1 MCWNADLRFWIAAR
15 RRLLKTS
22 AKKMSRRWGFRRLGV
37 WAAEGSYGRSESGRV
52 TTTFFGATVSSAL
65 KRIRIMQRTRL
76 ATTMLS
82 PL

>member
-1 MCWNADLRFWIAAR
+1 MRKSISLFLEDFALSGRP
-15 RRLLKTS
+15 RLLK
-22 AKKMSRRWGFRRLGV
+22 KVSRRWGFRRLGA
-37 WAAEGSYGRSESGRV
+37 WAAEGNYGRLEFGRV
-52 TTTFFGATVSSAL
+52 ITTFFGATVSRAL